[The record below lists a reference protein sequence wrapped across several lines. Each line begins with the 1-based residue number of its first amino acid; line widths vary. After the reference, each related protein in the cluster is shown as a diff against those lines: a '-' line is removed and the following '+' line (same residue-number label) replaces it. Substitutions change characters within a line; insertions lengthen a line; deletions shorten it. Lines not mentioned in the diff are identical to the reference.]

1 MRLSKYRLLTNDILK
16 KDICCK
22 SYAFQ
27 RNFILA
33 RKSLDS
39 LFLEIVLK
47 THVVLLRQFSKTDIY
62 ILFFELTVK

>member
-1 MRLSKYRLLTNDILK
+1 MCLSKYRLLTNGILK

-33 RKSLDS
+33 RKSLET
-39 LFLEIVLK
+39 LFLEIVSK
-47 THVVLLRQFSKTDIY
+47 IHAVLLRQFPKTDIY